1 METVISLR
9 DVSKSYQST
18 QASKGA
24 AAVFKALFRPKRSIF
39 HAVSNVSFTIGRGEK
54 VAFIGPNGAGKS
66 TTIKMLTG
74 ILSPTSGTISVLG
87 LNPHLER
94 MKLSFKIGAVFGQR
108 SQLWFHLPVID
119 SFRLIGSIY
128 ELEEAL
134 FSKRLNTLV
143 DLFEISPLLDK
154 PAKAL
159 SLGERMRCD
168 LVGSLLHSPEILFL
182 DEPTIGLDIN
192 GKLAI
197 RKLLNHM
204 TKELGTTLF
213 LTSHDTQ
220 DIEEVAERVII
231 LDRGAVVHDAP
242 LQLLQKKISKK
253 LITVLSENER
263 LKLNLKGVDH
273 VLTEPFRHVLEIDTK
288 SLPLPELIEDLFRN
302 NVIKDITVED
312 PSLEEIIRD
321 IYAGKP

>member
-1 METVISLR
+1 METVISLE

-18 QASKGA
+18 EVSGGTFGFLRGFLK
-24 AAVFKALFRPKRSIF
+24 PKRSAF
-39 HAVSNVSFTIGRGEK
+39 HAVTHISLKINRGEK

-74 ILSPTSGTISVLG
+74 ILSPTSGSVSVLG
-87 LNPHLER
+87 LNPSRDRLR
-94 MKLSFKIGAVFGQR
+94 LSYKIGAVFGQR
-108 SQLWFHLPVID
+108 SQLWFHLPVFD
-119 SFRLIGSIY
+119 SLKLLGAIY
-128 ELEEAL
+128 ELGPVHFTRRLKMLVEL
-134 FSKRLNTLV
+134 F
-143 DLFEISPLLDK
+143 DIEPLLEK

-220 DIEEVAERVII
+220 DIEEVAERVVI
-231 LDRGAVVHDAP
+231 LDKGSIVHDSS
-242 LQLLQKKISKK
+242 LQDLQKKISKK
-253 LITVLSENER
+253 LITVLSDHE
-263 LKLNLKGVDH
+263 KLSLSLSGVEIVKAED
-273 VLTEPFRHVLEIDTK
+273 FRHVLEIDTK
-288 SLPLPELIEDLFRN
+288 TLSLSKLIEELFSLN
-302 NVIKDITVED
+302 AIKDITVED

-321 IYAGKP
+321 IYAGKK